1 MNKKTPIYFGPPIAI
16 LTANEKNTMEISGKL
31 NRAAERYLEIMRR
44 HAIELSDPERQCLLK
59 VCEAGYL
66 APYEI
71 IELADDVRD
80 GKFDIEGLDI
90 AALVAK
96 LEAASFADLVA
107 IVEDLGY

>member
-1 MNKKTPIYFGPPIAI
+1 MNRKTPIYFGPPLVI
-16 LTANEKNTMEISGKL
+16 LTETGKNTMEISGKL

-44 HAIELSDPERQCLLK
+44 HGVELSDPERQCLLK

-71 IELADDVRD
+71 DEMADDVRD
-80 GKFDIEGLDI
+80 GEFDIEGLDTGV
-90 AALVAK
+90 LVAK

-107 IVEDLGY
+107 VVEDLGY